1 MSKSFKPHLL
11 TEEQKKI
18 LEAVHRGESLI
29 KVNAFAGTGKTF
41 TLTQIAH
48 SLPKYYKGLYLAF
61 NKSIQEEAK
70 TKFPS
75 NIKVKTTHGLAYYY
89 IIIRKM
95 RNQVKVGPEFRP
107 LEITNIF
114 GTDIQT
120 SIEIVNRLNSF
131 FNSNIDEI
139 TTLNDSMLES
149 EVVEVCNLLLN
160 NMRQGFTDRVTHSFY
175 LKEFELALKNKKI
188 KNFEKFDIVFLDEA
202 QDTND
207 VTLSIFNNI
216 PAKQKILVG
225 DRHQQIYAFRGSV
238 NAMNKIKTKNVYYLT
253 HSFRFPQKIANRAST
268 FLKIFKNEKKPLV
281 GKGKE
286 SDKIKTKAYLS
297 RTNAKLIEKMLEI
310 AELIDIGKNTNFKTI
325 RHPDMLFGLVL
336 NLIKFFNGEEVEKE
350 YQYLNNINSIEK
362 YSEVKT
368 LEDKLTLMAY
378 DTNDVELL
386 GSINL
391 INKFGEFRIL
401 DIYEIAKDF
410 YKKLDN
416 RNVDWFLSTAHTSKG
431 LEWDYVELADDFD
444 PLDIIT
450 KWYIFNLFYN
460 KNITREAIFKTKDK
474 ILKENNQIL
483 SDIISKID
491 KDEIAYIAL
500 ANELNLYYVAIT
512 RAKQEFVSTDSIEFL
527 YQRFLREKTTE
538 KWLIDKI
545 NEILISKILNE
556 LDVLIKKTSN

>member
-1 MSKSFKPHLL
+1 MSKSLKSHLL

-18 LEAVHRGESLI
+18 LETVHRGNSLI

-70 TKFPS
+70 TKFPG

-95 RNQVKVGPEFRP
+95 KNQVKVGPEFRP
-107 LEITNIF
+107 LEIVNIF
-114 GTDIQT
+114 GIDLQT
-120 SIEIVNRLNSF
+120 SIEVINRLNNF
-131 FNSNIDEI
+131 FNSDTDKII
-139 TTLNDSMLES
+139 TLNDSIFES
-149 EVVEVCNLLLN
+149 EVVEICNLLLD
-160 NMRQGFTDRVTHSFY
+160 NMRQGLTDRVTHSFY
-175 LKEFELALKNKKI
+175 LKEFELALKKNKI
-188 KNFEKFDIVFLDEA
+188 RNFEKFDIVFLDEA

-225 DRHQQIYAFRGSV
+225 DRHQQIYAFRGSI
-238 NAMNKIKTKNVYYLT
+238 NAMNKIHTESVYYLT
-253 HSFRFPQKIANRAST
+253 HSFRFPQEIADRAST
-268 FLKIFKNEKKPLV
+268 FLKIFKNEQKPLI
-281 GKGKE
+281 GKGE
-286 SDKIKTKAYLS
+286 RSDKIKTKAYLS

-310 AELIDIGKNTNFKTI
+310 DKLIDIGKNTNFKTI
-325 RHPDMLFGLVL
+325 RHPDMLFSLVL

-350 YQYLNNINSIEK
+350 YQYLNNINSIDK
-362 YSEVKT
+362 YSEIKT

-391 INKFGEFRIL
+391 INKFGEFKIL

-416 RNVDWFLSTAHTSKG
+416 KNVNWFLSTAHTSKG

-444 PLDIIT
+444 PLDIMA
-450 KWYIFNLFYN
+450 KWYIFNLFN
-460 KNITREAIFKTKDK
+460 DKNITREIIYKTKDK
-474 ILKENNQIL
+474 ILKENNQIIL
-483 SDIISKID
+483 DIVSKINED
-491 KDEIAYIAL
+491 KINYVAL

-512 RAKQEFVSTDSIEFL
+512 RAKQEFISSDSVESL
-527 YQRFLREKTTE
+527 YQRFSKETKSE
-538 KWLIDKI
+538 KWLINKL
-545 NEILISKILNE
+545 NEILTVKILNE
-556 LDVLIKKTSN
+556 LEILTKKNF